1 MAYDVDLDLGAKIR
15 GAELGAIDFGAER
28 KYLYTPPFLPRG
40 SIHSFTIFSV
50 SFSTPTRQ
58 TIRIEKLGLGN
69 SDWNRVFARARYP
82 LSPPIFSRIDLVYN
96 RCIIEI
102 IVRHLA
108 HHTIASM
115 SSSGS
120 TYIPWS
126 KCEATVPEG
135 IDVTM
140 CFCGSLCKF
149 MQSEVLGDDYGM
161 KFFMCENYEYNPP
174 KRYGKDRAKVTG

>member
-1 MAYDVDLDLGAKIR
+1 MTV
-15 GAELGAIDFGAER
+15 
-28 KYLYTPPFLPRG
+28 
-40 SIHSFTIFSV
+40 
-50 SFSTPTRQ
+50 
-58 TIRIEKLGLGN
+58 
-69 SDWNRVFARARYP
+69 
-82 LSPPIFSRIDLVYN
+82 PIFSRIDLVYDT
-96 RCIIEI
+96 CIIEI

-108 HHTIASM
+108 QHTIAPM

-135 IDVTM
+135 IDVPM

-161 KFFMCENYEYNPP
+161 RFFMCENYEYDPP
-174 KRYGKDRAKVTG
+174 KRYGKDRAKVAGQHTLFFFVT

>member
-1 MAYDVDLDLGAKIR
+1 MTV
-15 GAELGAIDFGAER
+15 
-28 KYLYTPPFLPRG
+28 
-40 SIHSFTIFSV
+40 
-50 SFSTPTRQ
+50 
-58 TIRIEKLGLGN
+58 
-69 SDWNRVFARARYP
+69 
-82 LSPPIFSRIDLVYN
+82 PIFSRIDLVYD

-108 HHTIASM
+108 HHTIAPM

-126 KCEATVPEG
+126 KCKATVPKG
-135 IDVTM
+135 INVPM

-161 KFFMCENYEYNPP
+161 ICVRTTNMIHLS
-174 KRYGKDRAKVTG
+174 DMAKTGPR